1 MKLRAVHD
9 FMGLSLES
17 YEALYFSEEFNKGL
31 CESVALE
38 RTLEKLEDDGK
49 TIHRVVGVCPVEPFG
64 STGEGSEDRQN
75 RIPRNFDLPA
85 GQIHQWKTVPPF

>member
-31 CESVALE
+31 CESVAL
-38 RTLEKLEDDGK
+38 RAD
-49 TIHRVVGVCPVEPFG
+49 
-64 STGEGSEDRQN
+64 S
-75 RIPRNFDLPA
+75 
-85 GQIHQWKTVPPF
+85 